1 MSDLIAAVRVRG
13 PVDVPDKVE
22 STMESLG
29 IESRNSCVLVDAEN
43 EAVVGMLEK
52 VSNYITYGPV
62 SQEVLDLLEASKDVE
77 ASPGTVVGL
86 HPPSGGFNYTR
97 KHINSGGTLGNR
109 ESMDGL
115 LSEML

>member
-13 PVDVPDKVE
+13 PVDVPDKTE

-29 IESRNSCVLVDAEN
+29 IESRNSCVLIDSEN
-43 EAVVGMLEK
+43 EAVLGMLEK
-52 VSNYITYGPV
+52 VSNYIAYGSV
-62 SQEVLDLLEASKDVE
+62 SEEVLEQLEDSKDVE
-77 ASPGTVVGL
+77 ASPGVFVGL
-86 HPPSGGFNYTR
+86 HPPSGGFNDTR

-109 ESMDGL
+109 ESMDDL

>member
-29 IESRNSCVLVDAEN
+29 LKSRNSCVLVDSTN

-52 VSNYITYGPV
+52 VSNYITYGNV
-62 SQEVLDLLEASKDVE
+62 SDEVLEQFEDSKDVE
-77 ASPGTVVGL
+77 ASAGVSVGL
-86 HPPSGGFNYTR
+86 HPPSGGFKDTR
-97 KHINSGGTLGNR
+97 KHLNSGGTLGRR

-115 LSEML
+115 LSDML